1 MSLDYKPVY
10 VLDPRCDVTDTINY
24 GVNKGGAQ
32 LTTSKFQA
40 TSKSTSQLVWSVQV
54 PSETTIIDR
63 RAMVEFDVTL
73 NITGTVDLSGYL
85 VNIGVG
91 DALASFPGHRLIST
105 WQTTINNNTV
115 NLAVNEALDAFVRS
129 NDERELYKFNSTTPV
144 AYDQYYSYAQA
155 VQANNNP
162 NGAYLTAALDNA
174 LQGRGSFYLNPADI
188 SGNAVGTGAGQA
200 RTVSLR
206 FRVIEPIICSPFIF
220 SDPHNQAGI
229 YGVQNM
235 SFVANLN
242 ANARRAFRTSNA
254 NITNVSI
261 VSVNEANLYFNFIT
275 PQPSMLLPQRNVV
288 PYQSYPR
295 YVTRVDR
302 QLLAN
307 ETATITSSTIT
318 LNQVPDALFIYV
330 RKAYGTLNAN
340 DADAW
345 LPIKNISV
353 NFNNQ
358 AGLLSSSSQM
368 DLFRMSKKAGYN
380 GNWLEFSGRA
390 IRANSA
396 GKGDPVALATSGSM
410 LMLQFG
416 EDIALSQ
423 DWLASGSIGNYTLQF
438 DLQVENNTG
447 GTINSGAYELVLL
460 TKNSGVFVCER
471 GTSSIYE
478 ALLSRQQV
486 LDATQQE
493 PYSKKDVQRM
503 VGGSIF
509 DVGRF
514 LMKNIKP
521 IAGVAKAVLPALG
534 PKGAMAANVLG
545 ALGAGRTGAG
555 RTGAGVS
562 GGRLMDR
569 LMD

>member
-1 MSLDYKPVY
+1 
-10 VLDPRCDVTDTINY
+10 
-24 GVNKGGAQ
+24 
-32 LTTSKFQA
+32 
-40 TSKSTSQLVWSVQV
+40 
-54 PSETTIIDR
+54 
-63 RAMVEFDVTL
+63 
-73 NITGTVDLSGYL
+73 
-85 VNIGVG
+85 
-91 DALASFPGHRLIST
+91 
-105 WQTTINNNTV
+105 
-115 NLAVNEALDAFVRS
+115 
-129 NDERELYKFNSTTPV
+129 
-144 AYDQYYSYAQA
+144 
-155 VQANNNP
+155 
-162 NGAYLTAALDNA
+162 
-174 LQGRGSFYLNPADI
+174 
-188 SGNAVGTGAGQA
+188 
-200 RTVSLR
+200 
-206 FRVIEPIICSPFIF
+206 
-220 SDPHNQAGI
+220 
-229 YGVQNM
+229 
-235 SFVANLN
+235 
-242 ANARRAFRTSNA
+242 
-254 NITNVSI
+254 
-261 VSVNEANLYFNFIT
+261 
-275 PQPSMLLPQRNVV
+275 MLLPQRNVV

-295 YVTRVDR
+295 YVTRIDR
-302 QLLAN
+302 QLTAN
-307 ETATITSSTIT
+307 EVATVTSSTIT

-368 DLFRMSKKAGYN
+368 DIFRMSKKAGYN

-416 EDIALSQ
+416 DDIALSQ

-534 PKGAMAANVLG
+534 QKGVLASNVLG